1 MGGKAMKYDKRLEIR
16 LSSSQKQQL
25 QKQAGENSNVS
36 ELIRKKLLKEPTR
49 RDRKRNKDIQHELK
63 RMGNN
68 LNQIAKVL
76 NSIAL
81 SQSPLSATVLIDFK
95 GDVQTAI
102 SEVRTLQAQFT
113 SK

>member
-1 MGGKAMKYDKRLEIR
+1 MKYDKRLEIR

-25 QKQAGENSNVS
+25 QKQAGENSTVS

-49 RDRKRNKDIQHELK
+49 RERKRNKDIKNELI

-68 LNQIAKVL
+68 LNQIARVL
-76 NSIAL
+76 NSMAL

>member
-1 MGGKAMKYDKRLEIR
+1 MRYNDRLEIR
-16 LSSSQKQQL
+16 LSSRQKQQL
-25 QKQAGENSNVS
+25 LRKAGKNGTVS
-36 ELIRKKLLKEPTR
+36 ELIRKQLLSEPTR
-49 RDRKRNKDIQHELK
+49 RDRQRNKDIRYELK

-68 LNQIAKVL
+68 LNQIARVL
-76 NSIAL
+76 NSMAL
-81 SQSPLSATVLIDFK
+81 SQSPLSATDLIDFK

>member
-1 MGGKAMKYDKRLEIR
+1 MKYDKRLEIR
-16 LSSSQKQQL
+16 LSSYQKQQL
-25 QKQAGENSNVS
+25 LRQAGKDTIS
-36 ELIRKKLLKEPTR
+36 ELIRKQLLKEPTR
-49 RDRKRNKDIQHELK
+49 RERKRNKDIKNELV
-63 RMGNN
+63 RVGNN
-68 LNQIAKVL
+68 LNQIARVL
-76 NSIAL
+76 NSMAL